1 MLQSCKIQIKINNA
15 SLNMLKS
22 ITESLEPDNIN
33 FPKNL
38 TLKTTVNKNQLILNF
53 TNEGDMGKLIN
64 TIDEILAHIQLIV
77 KVVNNV
83 RS

>member
-53 TNEGDMGKLIN
+53 TNEGDMRKLIN